1 MSTIIKR
8 GGKFYRQ
15 TIQEDE
21 VHLESLEENLLD
33 VKKRKS
39 ENIRRQTKD
48 FDDQIAE
55 IQDEIEQ
62 IKSL

>member
-1 MSTIIKR
+1 MKKV
-8 GGKFYRQ
+8 GKFYRQ

-21 VHLESLEENLLD
+21 VHLEDLKEAVIE

-39 ENIRRQTKD
+39 EVILSQTKD
-48 FDDQIAE
+48 FDNQIAE
-55 IQDEIEQ
+55 IQDEINQ

>member
-1 MSTIIKR
+1 MPKIIKK

-33 VKKRKS
+33 VRKRKG
-39 ENIRRQTKD
+39 ERILKETKD
-48 FDDQIAE
+48 WNDQIVE
-55 IQDEIEQ
+55 IQDEINQ
-62 IKSL
+62 IKAL